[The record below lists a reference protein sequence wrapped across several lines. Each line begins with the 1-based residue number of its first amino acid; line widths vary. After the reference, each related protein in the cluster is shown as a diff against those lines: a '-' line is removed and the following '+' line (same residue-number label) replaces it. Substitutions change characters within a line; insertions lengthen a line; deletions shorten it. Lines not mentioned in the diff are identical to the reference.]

1 MLENN
6 DMKLVQ
12 LILADITTISVD
24 IIVNSA
30 NKSLLGGGGLDYII
44 HKKAGPLMK
53 EACIQLNKEKGIRP
67 VGSVELTTAGDLP
80 AKYIIHAIA
89 PRWLNGNHNEEQLL
103 CDAYWNAL
111 NKANEV
117 QAKIVSFPNLG
128 TGVYKLPKRKAA
140 EIAIGTILPALA
152 YSPSISKVLF
162 VCHGVENYEIYKEIM
177 SNLEDPS
184 IEVKIIPKP

>member
-53 EACIQLNKEKGIRP
+53 E
-67 VGSVELTTAGDLP
+67 
-80 AKYIIHAIA
+80 
-89 PRWLNGNHNEEQLL
+89 
-103 CDAYWNAL
+103 
-111 NKANEV
+111 
-117 QAKIVSFPNLG
+117 
-128 TGVYKLPKRKAA
+128 
-140 EIAIGTILPALA
+140 
-152 YSPSISKVLF
+152 
-162 VCHGVENYEIYKEIM
+162 
-177 SNLEDPS
+177 
-184 IEVKIIPKP
+184 